1 MAESDAAQ
9 PEPIFFA
16 TPAEI
21 RKWLRKNHEKQSV
34 LWVGYHRK
42 ATARPSITWPESVD
56 EALCVGWIDGIRK
69 RWDGESSMGR
79 LPPRKPRSTWSAI
92 NIARVAELTRQRRMQ
107 PAGLAAF
114 ARRSEERCE
123 IYAYEQRAN
132 AKLDA
137 EAERRL
143 RANAK
148 AWAFFEAQ
156 PPSHRKLMAWWI
168 ISAKRPETR
177 EKRLVRLIEES
188 AAGRR
193 L

>member
-1 MAESDAAQ
+1 MAKSEPP

-16 TPAEI
+16 TPAEF
-21 RKWLRKNHEKQSV
+21 RKWLRKNHDKQSV

-42 ATARPSITWPESVD
+42 ATGRPSITWPESVD

-69 RWDGESSMGR
+69 RWDADSYMIR
-79 LPPRKPRSTWSAI
+79 FTPRKERSTWSAI
-92 NIARVAELTRQRRMQ
+92 NIARIAELTRAGRMR

-114 ARRSEERCE
+114 ARRTDDRSE

-132 AKLDA
+132 AKLDDAA
-137 EAERRL
+137 EQRL

-148 AWAFFEAQ
+148 AWTFFQAQ
-156 PPSHRKLMAWWI
+156 PPSYRKLMAWWI